1 MGPTVTIGDE
11 MQPSPGALPSGAT
24 TSAPEQAGPDGLAG
38 PEPVTSEAGADADG
52 ECDDGEA
59 GELPYV

>member
-1 MGPTVTIGDE
+1 